1 MEEVTM
7 AQESRLTERQRFWL
21 EHLRACGSG
30 SLKAYAQTHGLD
42 LRALYDAKARLKRKG
57 ALPAGAPARLV
68 RVERAHHRSGD
79 PAYCRVHLA
88 NGVAVEL
95 SCAPEHWARLFAS
108 VATLP

>member
-1 MEEVTM
+1 MS
-7 AQESRLTERQRFWL
+7 QELCLTERQRFWL

-57 ALPAGAPARLV
+57 ALAPSAPARLV
-68 RVERAHHRSGD
+68 RVERARHR
-79 PAYCRVHLA
+79 PAEPGYCRVHLG

-95 SCAPEHWARLFAS
+95 SCAPEHWTTLFVS
-108 VATLP
+108 VAALP

>member
-1 MEEVTM
+1 MS
-7 AQESRLTERQRFWL
+7 QEPHLTERQRFWL

-57 ALPAGAPARLV
+57 ALTVSAPARLV
-68 RVERAHHRSGD
+68 RVERTPQRLVD

-88 NGVAVEL
+88 NGAAVEL
-95 SCAPEHWARLFAS
+95 SCAPQDWARLFAS
-108 VATLP
+108 VAALP

>member
-1 MEEVTM
+1 MSQVP
-7 AQESRLTERQRFWL
+7 RLTERQRFWL

-68 RVERAHHRSGD
+68 RVDVERASRRPTD

-95 SCAPEHWARLFAS
+95 SCAPEHWAALFAS
-108 VATLP
+108 VAALP